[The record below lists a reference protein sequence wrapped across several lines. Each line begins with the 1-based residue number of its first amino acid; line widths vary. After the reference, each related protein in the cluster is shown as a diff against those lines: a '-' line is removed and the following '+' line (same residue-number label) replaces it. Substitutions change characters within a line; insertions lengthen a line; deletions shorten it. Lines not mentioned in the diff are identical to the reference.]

1 MNPSLDN
8 MAGYYST
15 SNESQQRQIYS
26 AMNTFLFAADLPEGT
41 CEEDLYGFFSGYKMI
56 SSKVVQNISK
66 TYAFVSFET
75 KSDA

>member
-26 AMNTFLFAADLPEGT
+26 TMNTFLFAADLPEGT
-41 CEEDLYGFFSGYKMI
+41 CEEDLYGFFQDIKYYHQK
-56 SSKVVQNISK
+56 
-66 TYAFVSFET
+66 
-75 KSDA
+75 